1 MPDRYPIHIRNPRT
15 LLDDLRKNGWTE
27 TVVRYTTESRIPVE
41 SHLFLPSSS
50 TQRKTS
56 EGNACCVVIPEG
68 HPDKAYLKL
77 MALGDG
83 ISPPVFFD
91 TAALSSCVI
100 AKESL
105 LRTPLDILPGQG
117 QGIPAQTPATG
128 MPCTPRV
135 VLQGLAGMR
144 VMPTLSYRQAVF
156 PAISSSSILSPSL
169 RIFIAAFRSRSIVK
183 PHLSH
188 T

>member
-1 MPDRYPIHIRNPRT
+1 MSIRNATEKHPVLEVLTLSITNNYRLTTIPPESRNLPLPSTLKAVHHPEAIFLTKNGRCAIAARPLTFSVLMSRYP
-15 LLDDLRKNGWTE
+15 
-27 TVVRYTTESRIPVE
+27 V
-41 SHLFLPSSS
+41 
-50 TQRKTS
+50 
-56 EGNACCVVIPEG
+56 
-68 HPDKAYLKL
+68 
-77 MALGDG
+77 
-83 ISPPVFFD
+83 
-91 TAALSSCVI
+91 
-100 AKESL
+100 
-105 LRTPLDILPGQG
+105 DILPGQG

-169 RIFIAAFRSRSIVK
+169 RIFIAAFRSRSVVK